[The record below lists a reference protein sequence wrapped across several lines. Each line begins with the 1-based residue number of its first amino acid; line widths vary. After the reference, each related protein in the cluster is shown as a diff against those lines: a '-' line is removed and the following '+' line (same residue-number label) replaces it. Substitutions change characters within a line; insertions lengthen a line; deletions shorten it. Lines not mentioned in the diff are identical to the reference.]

1 MKKLKLEM
9 DALAVESFPT
19 ATLEEAEGTVEAREM
34 NPSVYPYCT
43 HGTYPCRTA
52 LSICPCTDTL

>member
-1 MKKLKLEM
+1 MKKLKLEIGR
-9 DALAVESFPT
+9 LAVESFPT
-19 ATLEEAEGTVEAREM
+19 AAIEAAGGTVRGHA